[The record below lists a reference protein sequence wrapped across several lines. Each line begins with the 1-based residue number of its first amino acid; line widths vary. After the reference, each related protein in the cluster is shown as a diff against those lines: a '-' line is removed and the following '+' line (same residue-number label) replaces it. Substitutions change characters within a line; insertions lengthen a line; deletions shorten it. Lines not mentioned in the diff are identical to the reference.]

1 MSTSPALLAL
11 TALLVPEANAGELAL
26 MPPDTIPPPASDAQP
41 EFEPEM
47 ALATSGAIAQPEI
60 QLTPAL
66 ISDTGSLFTQYVR
79 FYQVLLLSIA
89 LSPLAAMT
97 VFAVLR
103 RRVVQYLS
111 QEVRQELENLGDLE
125 TELESRA
132 EQADQML
139 GDLEQ
144 RLERHKDQIP
154 DEVDSVSQTVEVQ
167 LAEIQELDGFRE
179 QRLRELQELL
189 WTVYSNHKS
198 QEQQLAHLTPETLLR
213 HLSGSA
219 EEMDDSSIG
228 ELLELPES
236 QGFTE
241 TLADEISPDETPL
254 AETIYQAESVS
265 DHSPGL
271 DERLDENLDQDLDE
285 NLCDQNLSDQT
296 SEEDEAEPDVVSE
309 IVSDEVPSSPDSR
322 EAWLAVARDCEKDGR
337 WPEAIAA
344 YEQALTYPAS
354 NSPQT
359 PDRPDEAKPEFTP
372 EQTSSAAQET
382 QNQEDSAVES
392 SPQPPSFEQLKQ
404 VAQEAGDRRQWP
416 ACIKA
421 CQQAL
426 THQNDAH
433 LYKLLGNALQALGQ
447 PTQAQDSYR
456 QALRFKPDFAE
467 VYANLGSLYAQ
478 QKHWP
483 KAIECFRRAL
493 RLQPQ
498 LAAAYR
504 NFAKVWEQVGNE
516 GEALAC
522 WQQAL
527 AVEPDWAQA
536 QDHLV
541 LGNRWLKLDRWDIAE
556 TCYRRA
562 IASDANLLD
571 AWHNLAEVLAHRQ
584 QWQTARDTYETLL
597 QKDPQRVISQLGYA
611 RVLAGL
617 QDWHGAMSQYHHLA
631 EVAPEQVLAQHRFAQ
646 RLKDEGLIS
655 EAIRVYRRALQFAP
669 ESFELQL
676 GLAELLCQSEQ
687 WQEGLAAAE
696 KAIAEH
702 PQVAKAHYY
711 AGRCQVAQ
719 ERWQEAAT
727 HLQQAVNL
735 DPQFFWSQYFW
746 GKSLL
751 ALQQWQTA
759 ADVLAEAMP
768 LNPQFHWGYVELG
781 QAWMELGIYHKA
793 VEAFQQAQALA
804 PDTPW
809 LVKKLADALRGRALA
824 DIEQAVN
831 CYRQAIA
838 EHPEDLDNYHRALDL
853 KSNDIDLYVQLADEL
868 ARQNQDSGAITFYQ
882 MALQL
887 QDRPEIK
894 AKLQDLLKKKIK

>member
-11 TALLVPEANAGELAL
+11 TALLVPEADATELAL
-26 MPPDTIPPPASDAQP
+26 MPPDTIPPPVSDAQP

-47 ALATSGAIAQPEI
+47 TLATSGAIAQPEI

-132 EQADQML
+132 EQADQLL

-189 WTVYSNHKS
+189 WTVYSNHQS

-219 EEMDDSSIG
+219 EEMDDSSMG
-228 ELLELPES
+228 ELLELPET
-236 QGFTE
+236 QGFTG
-241 TLADEISPDETPL
+241 TLTDESSPDEIPL
-254 AETIYQAESVS
+254 AETIYQAESTS
-265 DHSPGL
+265 EQSPEFDADLEQNL
-271 DERLDENLDQDLDE
+271 DESLE
-285 NLCDQNLSDQT
+285 QNVSDQT
-296 SEEDEAEPDVVSE
+296 HDEDETKDESEPDL
-309 IVSDEVPSSPDSR
+309 VSDEVPSSPDSR
-322 EAWLAVARDCEKDGR
+322 EGWLAVARDCEKDGR

-354 NSPQT
+354 NSSQSPST
-359 PDRPDEAKPEFTP
+359 SEEAKPALTP
-372 EQTSSAAQET
+372 ENSPSAAQET
-382 QNQEDSAVES
+382 PTEEDATGES
-392 SPQPPSFEQLKQ
+392 SPQSSFEQLKQ

-416 ACIKA
+416 ACVKA

-527 AVEPDWAQA
+527 AIEPDWAQA

-541 LGNRWLKLDRWDIAE
+541 LGNRWVKLDRWDIAE

-597 QKDPQRVISQLGYA
+597 QRDPQRILSQLGYG

-617 QDWHGAMSQYHHLA
+617 QDWPAAIAQYSYLA
-631 EVAPEQVLAQHRFAQ
+631 EVAPTQVLAQQRFAQ
-646 RLKDEGLIS
+646 RLMEAQLHS
-655 EAIRVYRRALQFAP
+655 EAIAVYKRALQFAP

-751 ALQQWQTA
+751 ALQQWQAA
-759 ADVLAEAMP
+759 ADVLDKAMP
-768 LNPQFHWGYVELG
+768 LNPQFHWGHVELG
-781 QAWMELGIYHKA
+781 QAWMELEMYHKA

-809 LVKKLADALRGRALA
+809 LAKKLADALRGRALA
-824 DIEQAVN
+824 DIEEAVS

>member
-11 TALLVPEANAGELAL
+11 TALLVPKADATELAL
-26 MPPDTIPPPASDAQP
+26 MPPDTIPPPVSDAQP
-41 EFEPEM
+41 EFEPDM

-60 QLTPAL
+60 HLTPAL
-66 ISDTGSLFTQYVR
+66 ISDTGSLLTQYVR

-103 RRVVQYLS
+103 RRMVQYLS
-111 QEVRQELENLGDLE
+111 EEVRQELQSLGDLE

-132 EQADQML
+132 EQADQLL
-139 GDLEQ
+139 GDLEH
-144 RLERHKDQIP
+144 RLERHNGPIP
-154 DEVDSVSQTVEVQ
+154 DEVDSVSQAVEVQ
-167 LAEIQELDGFRE
+167 LAEIQELDGFRD

-189 WTVYSNHKS
+189 WTMYCNHQS
-198 QEQQLAHLTPETLLR
+198 ERQQLAHLTPETLLR
-213 HLSGSA
+213 HLTGSA
-219 EEMDDSSIG
+219 EEMETPPMG
-228 ELLELPES
+228 ELLELPETES
-236 QGFTE
+236 FTE
-241 TLADEISPDETPL
+241 TLADEMTPDEMTPDETL
-254 AETIYQAESVS
+254 AEGESLS
-265 DHSPGL
+265 EHSP
-271 DERLDENLDQDLDE
+271 DI
-285 NLCDQNLSDQT
+285 
-296 SEEDEAEPDVVSE
+296 VSE
-309 IVSDEVPSSPDSR
+309 IGSDEAPSSPDSR
-322 EAWLAVARDCEKDGR
+322 EGWLAIARDCEKDGR

-359 PDRPDEAKPEFTP
+359 ASTAEEAKPAFSPDNTA
-372 EQTSSAAQET
+372 SAAGET
-382 QNQEDSAVES
+382 PREDNSAVES

-416 ACIKA
+416 ACITA

-433 LYKLLGNALQALGQ
+433 LQKLLGNAFQALGQ
-447 PTQAQDSYR
+447 ATQAQDSYR
-456 QALRFKPDFAE
+456 QALRLKPDFAE

-516 GEALAC
+516 REALDC
-522 WQQAL
+522 WHQAL
-527 AVEPDWAQA
+527 AIDPDWAQGK
-536 QDHLV
+536 DHLA
-541 LGNRWLKLDRWDIAE
+541 LGNRWVKLDRWDMAQS
-556 TCYRRA
+556 CYRRA
-562 IASDANLLD
+562 IACDANLLD
-571 AWHNLAEVLAHRQ
+571 AWHNLAEVLAHDQ
-584 QWQTARDTYETLL
+584 QWHAARETYETLL
-597 QKDPQRVISQLGYA
+597 QQDSQRILSQLGYG

-617 QDWHGAMSQYHHLA
+617 QDWPAAIAQYSYLA
-631 EVAPEQVLAQHRFAQ
+631 EVAPTQVLAQQRFAQ
-646 RLKDEGLIS
+646 RLTEAELYS
-655 EAIRVYRRALQFAP
+655 EAIAVYQRALQFAP
-669 ESFELQL
+669 QAFELQL
-676 GLAELLCQSEQ
+676 GLTELLCQAEQ
-687 WQEGLAAAE
+687 WEAGLEAAQR
-696 KAIAEH
+696 AIALN

-719 ERWQEAAT
+719 ERWQDAAH
-727 HLQQAVNL
+727 HLQQAVSL
-735 DPQFFWSQYFW
+735 DPQFFWGQYFW

-759 ADVLAEAMP
+759 ADVLEGAMP
-768 LNPQFHWGYVELG
+768 LNPEFHWGYVELG
-781 QAWMELGIYHKA
+781 QAWMQLEMYHQA

-804 PDTPW
+804 PETPW
-809 LVKKLADALRGRALA
+809 LAKKLADALRGRALA
-824 DIEQAVN
+824 DIEQAVSW
-831 CYRQAIA
+831 YRQAIA

-853 KSNDIDLYVQLADEL
+853 KSNDVDLYVQLADEL

-887 QDRPEIK
+887 QDRPDIK